1 MEIQVLQVRK
11 GCQAPKGERGI
22 KVKQETW
29 VCRELRVTKEYQAL
43 LVLGF
48 KGHLDEW
55 GLKVYKD
62 IRVSQETGADRGLLD
77 QQD

>member
-1 MEIQVLQVRK
+1 MK
-11 GCQAPKGERGI
+11 SSCQAPKGERGV
-22 KVKQETW
+22 KVKQET
-29 VCRELRVTKEYQAL
+29 RVTKEYRAL

-48 KGHLDEW
+48 KGHLDQW
-55 GLKVYKD
+55 GLKVYRD